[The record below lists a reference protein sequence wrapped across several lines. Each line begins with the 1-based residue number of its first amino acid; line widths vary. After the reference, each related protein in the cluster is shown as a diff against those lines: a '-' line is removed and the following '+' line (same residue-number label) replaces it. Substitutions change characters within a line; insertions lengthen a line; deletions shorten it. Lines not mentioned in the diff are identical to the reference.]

1 MKNRMPPSNTHCPFC
16 LEELG
21 AELFPLR
28 KDNLIE
34 HAACK
39 RCIKEWLENFTQF
52 SFNQSLSC
60 PICHQN
66 VDEVL
71 SVNVFAMCSVCRS
84 HVPKFFINGEKSM
97 CCDCEDLV
105 EVMSD

>member
-1 MKNRMPPSNTHCPFC
+1 MPPSNTHCPFC
-16 LEELG
+16 LEEFG

-39 RCIKEWLENFTQF
+39 RCIKEWLKNFTQF
-52 SFNQSLSC
+52 SFNQSPSC
-60 PICHQN
+60 PICRQN